1 MVVICF
7 FMLIPFASDAKAFN
21 PKWKKDNFFFFFESM
36 RVPVIV
42 D

>member
-21 PKWKKDNFFFFFESM
+21 PKWKKENFFFFESM

>member
-1 MVVICF
+1 MVVIFF

-21 PKWKKDNFFFFFESM
+21 PKWKKEKFFFFESM
-36 RVPVIV
+36 RVLVIV